1 MAKPGRAYEDFVA
14 GLHRALLE
22 AERILDGRNIEV
34 ELNKIIIDNDG
45 LKREFDIYWEYEITA
60 IKYRTVI
67 ECKDY
72 NSSVSVADID
82 ALLGKTQSIPGL
94 RLVFATK
101 KGYQSGAKTKAFR
114 NNVDLLIVREQ
125 NESDW
130 YAPDGTPLLKRIH
143 VDIMY
148 EMPAIIHSFL
158 PALDVDWLEKNT
170 DIDTS
175 KPLTLSGLNSDI
187 LIEDRSTGQTYSL
200 LDLSN
205 RLQAIGQRKSGRFKD
220 TVTFEDAFI
229 MHKKQSFKLKSYS
242 VEYTIPGVLKST
254 FEIDF
259 STQLDGVIEYLKTNV
274 KATIFGNRVLRES
287 TLKPDNNGC
296 PKK

>member
-1 MAKPGRAYEDFVA
+1 MDKPGKAYEEFVA

-22 AERILDGRNIEV
+22 AERVVDGRNIEV
-34 ELNKIIIDNDG
+34 ELNKIIVDKDG
-45 LKREFDIYWEYEITA
+45 LEREFDVYWEYEIA
-60 IKYRTVI
+60 GIQYRTVI

-101 KGYQSGAKTKAFR
+101 KGYQSGAKTKAIR

-130 YAPDGTPLLKRIH
+130 YAPDGTPLLKKIH
-143 VDIMY
+143 IDIMY
-148 EMPAIIHSFL
+148 QMPTIIHSFS
-158 PALDVDWLEKNT
+158 PTLDVDWIAKHT

-175 KPLTLSGLNSDI
+175 KPLSLSGLNSDI

-200 LDLSN
+200 LELSRDL
-205 RLQAIGQRKSGRFKD
+205 QPIGALDTGRFTD
-220 TVTFEDAFI
+220 TATFEDAFI
-229 MHKKQSFKLKSYS
+229 VHKEKRFKMKSYS
-242 VEYTIPGVLKST
+242 IEYTISEALKST
-254 FEIDF
+254 LEIDF
-259 STQLDGVIEYLKTNV
+259 SAQLDGVIEYLRSNI
-274 KATIFGNRVLRES
+274 KATIFGDRVMRES
-287 TLKPDNNGC
+287 TRRQDDDS
-296 PKK
+296 

>member
-1 MAKPGRAYEDFVA
+1 MAKLGRVYEEFVA
-14 GLHRALLE
+14 GLHHALLE
-22 AERILDGRNIEV
+22 AEKILDGRNIEV
-34 ELNKIIIDNDG
+34 EQNKIIVDNDG
-45 LKREFDIYWEYEITA
+45 LRREFDIYWEYEIA
-60 IKYRTVI
+60 GINYRTVI

-101 KGYQSGAKTKAFR
+101 KGYQSGAKTKAVR
-114 NNVDLLIVREQ
+114 HNVDLLIVREQ

-130 YAPDGTPLLKRIH
+130 YAPDGTPLVKKIH

-148 EMPAIIHSFL
+148 EMPAIIHSFS
-158 PALDVDWLEKNT
+158 PALDVAWIETNT

-187 LIEDRSTGQTYSL
+187 LIEDRSTAQTYSL
-200 LDLSN
+200 LDLSS
-205 RLQAIGQRKSGRFKD
+205 RLRPIGQCDSGRFQD

-229 MHKKQSFKLKSYS
+229 VHREERLKLKSYS
-242 VEYTIPGVLKST
+242 IEYTIPGVVKST
-254 FEIDF
+254 LEIDF
-259 STQLDGVIEYLKTNV
+259 STQLDGVIEYLKTND
-274 KATIFGNRVLRES
+274 KAAIFGDRVIRQS
-287 TLKPDNNGC
+287 TVPADDNG
-296 PKK
+296 

>member
-1 MAKPGRAYEDFVA
+1 MVKPGRAYEDFVA

-22 AERILDGRNIEV
+22 AERVLDGRNIEV

-45 LKREFDIYWEYEITA
+45 LKREFDIYWEYEIA
-60 IKYRTVI
+60 GIKYRTVI

-72 NSSVSVADID
+72 NSSVSIADID

-101 KGYQSGAKTKAFR
+101 KGYQSGAKTKAVR

-130 YAPDGTPLLKRIH
+130 YAPDGTPLLKKIH
-143 VDIMY
+143 VDFMY
-148 EMPAIIHSFL
+148 EMPAIIHSFF
-158 PALDVDWLEKNT
+158 PALDADWIEKNT

-205 RLQAIGQRKSGRFKD
+205 RLQAIGQRESGRFKD

-229 MHKKQSFKLKSYS
+229 VHKGKRFKLKSYN

-254 FEIDF
+254 LEIDF
-259 STQLDGVIEYLKTNV
+259 STQLDGVIEYLKTNT
-274 KATIFGNRVLRES
+274 KATIFGNRVMRES
-287 TLKPDNNGC
+287 TVRMDNNG
-296 PKK
+296 

>member
-1 MAKPGRAYEDFVA
+1 MVKPGRAYEDFVA

-22 AERILDGRNIEV
+22 AERVLDGRNIEV

-45 LKREFDIYWEYEITA
+45 LKREFDIYWEYEIA
-60 IKYRTVI
+60 GIKYRTVI

-72 NSSVSVADID
+72 NSSVSIADID

-101 KGYQSGAKTKAFR
+101 KGYQSGAKTKAVR

-130 YAPDGTPLLKRIH
+130 YAPDGTPLLKKIH
-143 VDIMY
+143 VDFMY
-148 EMPAIIHSFL
+148 DMPAIIHSFF
-158 PALDVDWLEKNT
+158 PALDADWIVKNT

-187 LIEDRSTGQTYSL
+187 SVEDRSTGQTYSL

-205 RLQAIGQRKSGRFKD
+205 RLQAIRQRESGRFKD
-220 TVTFEDAFI
+220 TVAFEDAFI
-229 MHKKQSFKLKSYS
+229 VHKGKRFKLKSYN
-242 VEYTIPGVLKST
+242 VEYTILGVLKST
-254 FEIDF
+254 LEIDF
-259 STQLDGVIEYLKTNV
+259 STQLDGVIEYLKTNT
-274 KATIFGNRVLRES
+274 KATIFGNRVMRES
-287 TLKPDNNGC
+287 TVRMDNNG
-296 PKK
+296 

>member
-14 GLHRALLE
+14 GLQRALIE

-34 ELNKIIIDNDG
+34 EINKIIIDNDG
-45 LKREFDIYWEYEITA
+45 LKREFDIYWEYEIA
-60 IKYRTVI
+60 GIQYRTVI

-125 NESDW
+125 NDSDW
-130 YAPDGTPLLKRIH
+130 YAPDGTPLLKIIQ
-143 VDIMY
+143 VGIMY
-148 EMPAIIHSFL
+148 EMPAIIHSFR
-158 PALDVDWLEKNT
+158 PTLDVDWIEKHT

-175 KPLTLSGLNSDI
+175 TPLTLSGLNSDI

-200 LDLSN
+200 LNLST
-205 RLQAIGQRKSGRFKD
+205 RLQAISQRESGQFNS

-229 MHKKQSFKLKSYS
+229 IHKQQRFKLKSYS
-242 VEYTIPGVLKST
+242 VEYTIPEVLKST
-254 FEIDF
+254 VEIDF
-259 STQLDGVIEYLKTNV
+259 SSQLDGVIEYLKTNV
-274 KATIFGNRVLRES
+274 KATIFGDRVVRES
-287 TLKPDNNGC
+287 TLKTDSNGC